1 MQAYGI
7 LASRSINTTHMTS
20 LFFSRAAFPAWTAG
34 FIAVLV
40 GFTSSVA
47 LVFQAAQAAGATP
60 EQTGS
65 WIGALCLGMGL
76 LSIGLS
82 WHYKQP
88 IKIAWSTPGAALLV
102 VSLAGVPMSKA
113 IGAFVVCGL
122 LILASGL
129 SKVFERLMSRISM
142 PIASG
147 LLAGVLARFA
157 MDAFAAGKT
166 QPILVVTMFLTYLL
180 AKRFKPTYAALWV
193 LLAGVLCAAA
203 QGLINFGSV
212 NLSLTKPVW
221 ITPEFDLGIMMSVAL
236 PLFIVTMASQNVPG
250 IATLRAHGYQAPISP
265 LISWTGLATTV
276 LAPFGCYAVNLAAI
290 TAALCMGQEI
300 HPDTSKRYTAAMAAG
315 FLYLVIALIAVSL
328 ASILMALPKAL
339 ILAVAGLAL
348 LNTISNGLV
357 TALKDEGQREP
368 ALITFLVTL
377 SGVSFLSIGAAF
389 WGIVAGVFSLFIL
402 KRTKRA

>member
-7 LASRSINTTHMTS
+7 LASRVIKTTHMTR
-20 LFFSRAAFPAWTAG
+20 LFFSSTAIPAWTAG

-47 LVFQAAQAAGATP
+47 LVFQAAQAAGATQ

-82 WHYKQP
+82 WYYKQP

-102 VSLAGVPMSKA
+102 VSLAGVPISKA

-129 SKVFERLMSRISM
+129 SKVFERLMSRISV

-166 QPILVVTMFLTYLL
+166 QPLLVVVMFFTYLL

-193 LLAGVLCAAA
+193 LLIGTLCAWA
-203 QGLINFGSV
+203 QGLINFQSV
-212 NLSLTKPVW
+212 DFNWTKPVF
-221 ITPEFDLGIMMSVAL
+221 ITPEFDLGIAISVAL

-250 IATLRAHGYQAPISP
+250 VATLRAHGYQAPISP
-265 LISWTGLATTV
+265 LISWTGLATTL

-290 TAALCMGQEI
+290 TAALCMGKEI
-300 HPDTSKRYTAAMAAG
+300 HPEANQRYPAAMAAG
-315 FLYLVIALIAVSL
+315 FLYLLIALIAVSL
-328 ASILMALPKAL
+328 ASILAALPKAL

-357 TALKDEGQREP
+357 AALKDENQREP

-377 SGVSFLSIGAAF
+377 SGVSFLNIGAAF
-389 WGIVAGVFSLFIL
+389 WGVLAGVLSLWIL
-402 KRTKRA
+402 TSRRSL

>member
-1 MQAYGI
+1 
-7 LASRSINTTHMTS
+7 MTS
-20 LFFSRAAFPAWTAG
+20 LFFSRGAFPAWTAG
-34 FIAVLV
+34 FVAVLV

-65 WIGALCLGMGL
+65 WIGSLCLGMGA

-82 WHYKQP
+82 WYYKQP
-88 IKIAWSTPGAALLV
+88 VKIAWSTPGAALLV

-113 IGAFVVCGL
+113 IGAFVLCGL

-129 SKVFERLMSRISM
+129 SKVFERMMNRISV

-157 MDAFAAGKT
+157 LDAFAAGKT
-166 QPILVVTMFLTYLL
+166 QPLLVVTMFISYLI
-180 AKRFKPTYAALWV
+180 AKRLQPSYAALWV
-193 LLAGVLCAAA
+193 LLIGTLCAWTL
-203 QGLINFGSV
+203 GLINLQSV
-212 NLSLTKPVW
+212 TLSWTQPMW
-221 ITPEFDLGIMMSVAL
+221 ITPEFDWGITISVAL

-250 IATLRAHGYQAPISP
+250 IATLRAHGYAAPISP
-265 LISWTGLATTV
+265 LISWTGLVTAL

-290 TAALCMGQEI
+290 TAALCMGKEI
-300 HPDTSKRYTAAMAAG
+300 HPDPAKRYPAAMVAG
-315 FLYLVIALIAVSL
+315 FIYLLIALIAVSL
-328 ASILMALPKAL
+328 ASILAALPKAL

-357 TALKDEGQREP
+357 AALKEDGQREP
-368 ALITFLVTL
+368 ALLTFLVTL

-389 WGIVAGVFSLFIL
+389 WGVVAGMLSLLIL
-402 KRTKRA
+402 RSSRRF

>member
-1 MQAYGI
+1 
-7 LASRSINTTHMTS
+7 MTP

-47 LVFQAAQAAGATP
+47 LVFQAALAAGATP

-65 WIGALCLGMGL
+65 WIAALCLGMGG

-82 WHYKQP
+82 WYYKQP

-129 SKVFERLMSRISM
+129 SKLFERLMNRISI

-166 QPILVVTMFLTYLL
+166 QALLVVVMFLTYLV

-193 LLAGVLCAAA
+193 LLVGVICAWA
-203 QGLINFGSV
+203 QGLINAQSV
-212 NLSLTKPVW
+212 TLRLTRPVW
-221 ITPEFDLGIMMSVAL
+221 ITPEFDLGIAISVAL

-265 LISWTGLATTV
+265 LISWTGLVTTI

-290 TAALCMGQEI
+290 TAALCMGKDI
-300 HPDTSKRYTAAMAAG
+300 HSDPSKRYPAAMIAG
-315 FLYLVIALIAVSL
+315 FIYLLIALMAVSL
-328 ASILMALPKAL
+328 ASILAALPKAL

-357 TALKDEGQREP
+357 AALKDERQREP

-377 SGVSFLSIGAAF
+377 SGVSFFNIGAAF
-389 WGIVAGVFSLFIL
+389 WGVVAGVITLVIL
-402 KRTKRA
+402 KSR

>member
-1 MQAYGI
+1 
-7 LASRSINTTHMTS
+7 MTP

-34 FIAVLV
+34 FVAVLV

-47 LVFQAAQAAGATP
+47 LVFQAAQSAGASP

-65 WIGALCLGMGL
+65 WIGALCLGMGG

-82 WHYKQP
+82 WYYKQP

-129 SKVFERLMSRISM
+129 SKVFERMMNRISV

-157 MDAFAAGKT
+157 LDAFAAGQS
-166 QPILVVTMFLTYLL
+166 QPVLVLTMLISYLV
-180 AKRFKPTYAALWV
+180 AKRFKPSYAALWV
-193 LLAGVLCAAA
+193 LLVGTLCAAA
-203 QGLINFGSV
+203 LGLINLQS
-212 NLSLTKPVW
+212 LSLRWTQPVW
-221 ITPEFDLGIMMSVAL
+221 VTPEFDVGVAISVAL

-250 IATLRAHGYQAPISP
+250 IATLRAHGYTAPVSP
-265 LISWTGLATTV
+265 LISWTGLVTTL
-276 LAPFGCYAVNLAAI
+276 LAPFGCYAINLAAI
-290 TAALCMGQEI
+290 TAALCMGKEI
-300 HPDTSKRYTAAMAAG
+300 HADPAKRYPAAMAAG
-315 FLYLVIALIAVSL
+315 LIYVLIALMAVSL
-328 ASILMALPKAL
+328 ASILAALPKAL

-357 TALKDEGQREP
+357 LALKDEGQREP

-377 SGVSFLSIGAAF
+377 SGVSFLNVGAAF
-389 WGIVAGVFSLFIL
+389 WGVVAGMLSLLIL
-402 KRTKRA
+402 RTWRKS